1 MSIQESP
8 QIPERRRSNPF
19 IEGQPMHDLFEEV
32 LRQDRDIIIIID
44 DFNARRGTGK
54 TVASLQLANGM
65 DQTEEGLIED
75 KATLRAEELRNA
87 YWSQPRGSG
96 LVLDEGEMSL
106 SNRKAMSNINQALR
120 EIMSA
125 GRVEEKYV
133 VINSPALDFI
143 DKDIRKLADVWISM
157 RRKGEGLVHFLERQ
171 PYAGKLLTPKKQIIE
186 FEDIPSGTD
195 LRAIYNSLTREK
207 RKRLRGDEGDGY
219 ITRSEHEDQIE
230 KAKKEA
236 RKAARDEL
244 IRAFY
249 GHEEVREAG
258 VSQRVIGEA
267 TGLTQQAVGQIIN
280 QKK

>member
-1 MSIQESP
+1 MSLQESP

-19 IEGQPMHDLFEEV
+19 IEGQPMYDLFEEV

-65 DQTEEGLIED
+65 DQTEEGLTED

-186 FEDIPSGTD
+186 FEDIPTGTD

-219 ITRSEHEDQIE
+219 ITRSEHGEE
-230 KAKKEA
+230 LERAKKEA

-267 TGLTQQAVGQIIN
+267 ADLTQQAVGQIVN
-280 QKK
+280 QSD

>member
-1 MSIQESP
+1 MSLQESP

-19 IEGQPMHDLFEEV
+19 IEGQPMYELFEEV

-65 DQTEEGLIED
+65 DQTEEGLTED

-186 FEDIPSGTD
+186 FEDIPTGTD

-219 ITRSEHEDQIE
+219 IKRSEHGEE
-230 KAKKEA
+230 LERAKKEA

-267 TGLTQQAVGQIIN
+267 ADLTQQAVGQIVN
-280 QKK
+280 QSD